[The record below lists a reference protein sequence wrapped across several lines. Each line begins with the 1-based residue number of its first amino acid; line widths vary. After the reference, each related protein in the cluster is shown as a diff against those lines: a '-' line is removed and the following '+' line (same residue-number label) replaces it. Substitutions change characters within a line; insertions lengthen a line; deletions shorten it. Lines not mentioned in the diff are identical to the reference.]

1 MSTSI
6 TVRRYLETQDVRFTI
21 ITCPVDAE
29 GRWQGDVGEISPSC
43 VARAMILKD
52 SSGMVMAVLPITH
65 RLKLDA
71 LNRQLHRK
79 LLQAEEIDYR
89 GVFADCSPG
98 ILPALGEAY
107 SFETV
112 IDDSLL
118 DQDYVYIAS
127 GNAGELIQIT
137 GQDFQLLHSNAWYGN
152 TFSQIAEKR
161 PTQKP
166 ADLKYQQQIKQQAE
180 RKVKKVVEV
189 VEKKPAPAA
198 VPVANMRQR
207 IERLTD
213 LPAMPSLA
221 QKIMQLNANPYAHA
235 EDLAKLVEKDP
246 SLTAQ
251 IVRYAQSPFYGYQ
264 GKVASVRQAISRVL
278 GYDMVMNISLGV
290 AATRPFK
297 VPTEG
302 PLGLHSFWQHATY
315 SAAIT
320 QTLCK
325 IIPREKRPQPGTA
338 YLAGLLHNFGF
349 LLLGHLFPKE
359 FSVLHNAVK
368 AEPEVSI
375 LELEQRLVGVTHME
389 MGAWLMDAWNMP
401 KEIVVVQKE
410 HHNVDYDGPHANYVQ
425 VVALADRLL
434 KSLAMGDAE
443 SEELPESLLQALGIT
458 TEQVA
463 KVMEQTIESRDE
475 LDTMAR
481 QLVA

>member
-6 TVRRYLETQDVRFTI
+6 TVRRYLDKQDVQYSVI
-21 ITCPVDAE
+21 QCPVDE
-29 GRWQGDVGEISPSC
+29 HGRWQGDIGDISPFR

-52 SSGMVMAVLPITH
+52 INGLLMAVLPITH

-79 LLQAEEIDYR
+79 LKPAEESDYR
-89 GVFADCSPG
+89 GVFADCTPG

-107 SFETV
+107 NFETV

-118 DQDYVYIAS
+118 DQDYVYVAS
-127 GNAGELIQIT
+127 GNAGELIRIT
-137 GQDFQLLHSNAWYGN
+137 GEDFQLLHSNAWYGN
-152 TFSQIAEKR
+152 TFSQISERRAAQQKAEQAAKEA
-161 PTQKP
+161 QSAKMKKE
-166 ADLKYQQQIKQQAE
+166 AD
-180 RKVKKVVEV
+180 VEDID
-189 VEKKPAPAA
+189 
-198 VPVANMRQR
+198 VPPMATMRQR
-207 IERLTD
+207 IERITQ
-213 LPAMPSLA
+213 LPAMPTLA
-221 QKIMQLNANPYAHA
+221 QKIIQLNANPYAHA

-290 AATRPFK
+290 AAARPFK
-297 VPTEG
+297 VPPDG
-302 PLGLHSFWQHATY
+302 PLGLNAFWRDATY
-315 SAAIT
+315 SAA
-320 QTLCK
+320 LCQALCNVA
-325 IIPREKRPQPGTA
+325 PREKRPRPGTA

-359 FSVLHNAVK
+359 FAVLNKAVRN
-368 AEPEVSI
+368 EPETPIVA
-375 LELEQRLVGVTHME
+375 LEKRLIGATHME
-389 MGAWLMDAWNMP
+389 MGAWLMEAWNMP
-401 KEIVVVQKE
+401 TEIITVQQE
-410 HHNVDYDGPHANYVQ
+410 HHNPDYDGPHANYVH
-425 VVALADRLL
+425 VVALADHLL
-434 KSLAMGDAE
+434 KGLDMGDAE
-443 SEELPESLLQALGIT
+443 SDVLPAELLASLGLD

-463 KVMEQTIESRDE
+463 KVLERTVESREE

>member
-6 TVRRYLETQDVRFTI
+6 TVRRYLDAQDVRYSI
-21 ITCPVDAE
+21 VKCPVDAQ
-29 GRWQGDVGEISPSC
+29 GCWQGDIGNISPTC

-52 SSGMVMAVLPITH
+52 ISGLVMAVLPITH
-65 RLKLDA
+65 SLKLDA

-79 LLQAEEIDYR
+79 LRPADEIDFR

-118 DQDYVYIAS
+118 DQDFVYVAS
-127 GNAGELIQIT
+127 GNAGELVRIT

-152 TFSQIAEKR
+152 TFSQISEQRAA
-161 PTQKP
+161 QQQ
-166 ADLKYQQQIKQQAE
+166 AAQQQIAQEQTAQQQADKSAPVQ
-180 RKVKKVVEV
+180 KVTGLE
-189 VEKKPAPAA
+189 APAT
-198 VPVANMRQR
+198 PVANLRQR
-207 IERLTD
+207 IERITE

-221 QKIMQLNANPYAHA
+221 QKIIQLNANPYAHA

-251 IVRYAQSPFYGYQ
+251 VVRYAQSPFYGYQ
-264 GKVASVRQAISRVL
+264 GQVASVRQAISRVL

-290 AATRPFK
+290 AAARPFK
-297 VPTEG
+297 VPPEG
-302 PLGLHSFWQHATY
+302 PLGLNAFWRHATY
-315 SAAIT
+315 SAALT
-320 QTLCK
+320 QALANAV
-325 IIPREKRPQPGTA
+325 PREQRPRPGTA

-359 FSVLHNAVK
+359 FAVLHRAVIN
-368 AEPEVSI
+368 EPETPVV
-375 LELEQRLVGVTHME
+375 ELEQRLIGATHME

-401 KEIVVVQKE
+401 QEILVVQKE
-410 HHNVDYDGPHANYVQ
+410 HHNLNYDGPHAVYVRL
-425 VVALADRLL
+425 VALADRLL
-434 KSLAMGDAE
+434 KGMDMGDAA
-443 SEELPESLLQALGIT
+443 SDELPDDLLASLGLDAG
-458 TEQVA
+458 QVA
-463 KVMEQTIESRDE
+463 KVLERMVEGRDE

>member
-6 TVRRYLETQDVRFTI
+6 TVRRYLDKQDVQYSI
-21 ITCPVDAE
+21 VHCPVDKQ
-29 GRWQGDVGEISPSC
+29 GRWQGDIGDISPFR

-52 SSGMVMAVLPITH
+52 ISGMVMAVLPITH

-79 LLQAEEIDYR
+79 LKPADAR
-89 GVFADCSPG
+89 DFHGVFADCSPG

-107 SFETV
+107 NFETV

-118 DQDYVYIAS
+118 DQDFVYVAS
-127 GNAGELIQIT
+127 GNAGELVRIT
-137 GQDFQLLHSNAWYGN
+137 GEDFQLLHSNAWYGN
-152 TFSQIAEKR
+152 TFSQISEQRAAQQKAEQAAKAEQV
-161 PTQKP
+161 QKE
-166 ADLKYQQQIKQQAE
+166 AN
-180 RKVKKVVEV
+180 VEEIEV
-189 VEKKPAPAA
+189 APMAT
-198 VPVANMRQR
+198 MRQR
-207 IERLTD
+207 IERITQ

-221 QKIMQLNANPYAHA
+221 QKIIQLNANPYAHA

-290 AATRPFK
+290 AAARPFK
-297 VPTEG
+297 VTLEG
-302 PLGLHSFWQHATY
+302 PLGLNAFWRDATY
-315 SAAIT
+315 NAALT
-320 QTLCK
+320 QALCNK
-325 IIPREKRPQPGTA
+325 VPREKRPRPGTA

-359 FSVLHNAVK
+359 FAVLHQAVK
-368 AEPEVSI
+368 DEPETPIV
-375 LELEQRLVGVTHME
+375 ELEQRLVGATHME
-389 MGAWLMDAWNMP
+389 MGAWLMEAWNMP
-401 KEIVVVQKE
+401 SEIIVVQQE
-410 HHNVDYDGPHANYVQ
+410 HHNPAYDGLHANYVQ

-434 KSLAMGDAE
+434 KGMDMGDAE
-443 SEELPESLLQALGIT
+443 SDELPADLLASLGLT
-458 TEQVA
+458 TDQVA
-463 KVMEQTIESRDE
+463 EVLERTVESRDE

>member
-189 VEKKPAPAA
+189 VEK
-198 VPVANMRQR
+198 NQR
-207 IERLTD
+207 
-213 LPAMPSLA
+213 LPQCLLPICVSV
-221 QKIMQLNANPYAHA
+221 LNA
-235 EDLAKLVEKDP
+235 LR
-246 SLTAQ
+246 
-251 IVRYAQSPFYGYQ
+251 I
-264 GKVASVRQAISRVL
+264 
-278 GYDMVMNISLGV
+278 
-290 AATRPFK
+290 
-297 VPTEG
+297 
-302 PLGLHSFWQHATY
+302 
-315 SAAIT
+315 
-320 QTLCK
+320 C
-325 IIPREKRPQPGTA
+325 PQC
-338 YLAGLLHNFGF
+338 H
-349 LLLGHLFPKE
+349 
-359 FSVLHNAVK
+359 
-368 AEPEVSI
+368 
-375 LELEQRLVGVTHME
+375 R
-389 MGAWLMDAWNMP
+389 
-401 KEIVVVQKE
+401 
-410 HHNVDYDGPHANYVQ
+410 
-425 VVALADRLL
+425 
-434 KSLAMGDAE
+434 
-443 SEELPESLLQALGIT
+443 
-458 TEQVA
+458 
-463 KVMEQTIESRDE
+463 
-475 LDTMAR
+475 
-481 QLVA
+481 

>member
-6 TVRRYLETQDVRFTI
+6 TVRRYLDKQDVQYSVI
-21 ITCPVDAE
+21 HCPVDAQ
-29 GRWQGDVGEISPSC
+29 GRWQGDIGDISPFR

-52 SSGMVMAVLPITH
+52 ISGMMMAVLPITH

-79 LLQAEEIDYR
+79 LVPAEERDYR

-107 SFETV
+107 NFETV

-118 DQDYVYIAS
+118 DQDFVYVAS
-127 GNAGELIQIT
+127 GNAGELVRIT

-152 TFSQIAEKR
+152 TFSQISEQRAAQRDAEQKAKTGQAEKE
-161 PTQKP
+161 
-166 ADLKYQQQIKQQAE
+166 AD
-180 RKVKKVVEV
+180 VEEV
-189 VEKKPAPAA
+189 DVTL
-198 VPVANMRQR
+198 VASMRQR
-207 IERLTD
+207 IERITQ
-213 LPAMPSLA
+213 LPAMPTLA
-221 QKIMQLNANPYAHA
+221 QKIIQLNANPYAHA

-251 IVRYAQSPFYGYQ
+251 IVRYAQSPFYAYQ

-290 AATRPFK
+290 AAARPFK
-297 VPTEG
+297 VPPEG
-302 PLGLHSFWQHATY
+302 PLGLNAFWRDATY
-315 SAAIT
+315 SAALT
-320 QTLCK
+320 QALCNMV
-325 IIPREKRPQPGTA
+325 PREQRPRPGTA

-359 FSVLHNAVK
+359 FAVLQRAVSK
-368 AEPEVSI
+368 EPEAPIV
-375 LELEQRLVGVTHME
+375 ELEERLIGTTHME
-389 MGAWLMDAWNMP
+389 MGAWLMEAWNMP
-401 KEIVVVQKE
+401 QEIIVVQQE
-410 HHNVDYDGPHANYVQ
+410 HHNPAYDGLHANYVH

-434 KSLAMGDAE
+434 KGLDMGDAE
-443 SEELPESLLQALGIT
+443 SDELPVGLLDSIGLN

-463 KVMEQTIESRDE
+463 RVLECTVESREE

>member
-6 TVRRYLETQDVRFTI
+6 TVRRYLDKQDVQYSI
-21 ITCPVDAE
+21 INCPVDAQ
-29 GRWQGDVGEISPSC
+29 GRWQGDIGGISPFR

-52 SSGMVMAVLPITH
+52 IRGMVMAVLPITH

-71 LNRQLHRK
+71 LNRQLHRTLK
-79 LLQAEEIDYR
+79 PADESDYR

-118 DQDYVYIAS
+118 DQDFVYVAS
-127 GNAGELIQIT
+127 GNAGELVRIT

-152 TFSQIAEKR
+152 AFSQISEQRAAQQKQEKVA
-161 PTQKP
+161 Q
-166 ADLKYQQQIKQQAE
+166 AQSAQEAIVEDQIEAT
-180 RKVKKVVEV
+180 
-189 VEKKPAPAA
+189 PLAT
-198 VPVANMRQR
+198 MRQR
-207 IERLTD
+207 IERVTQ
-213 LPAMPSLA
+213 LPAMPTLA
-221 QKIMQLNANPYAHA
+221 QKIIQLNSNPYAHA

-290 AATRPFK
+290 AAARPFK
-297 VPTEG
+297 VPQEG
-302 PLGLHSFWQHATY
+302 PLGLSAFWRDATY
-315 SAAIT
+315 SAALT
-320 QTLCK
+320 QALCN
-325 IIPREKRPQPGTA
+325 IVPRENRPRPGTA

-359 FSVLHNAVK
+359 FALLHRAVVQ
-368 AEPEVSI
+368 EPETPIV
-375 LELEQRLVGVTHME
+375 ELEQRLIGSTHME
-389 MGAWLMDAWNMP
+389 MGAWLMEAWNMP
-401 KEIVVVQKE
+401 QEIIVVQQE
-410 HHNVDYDGPHANYVQ
+410 HHNLDYSGPHANYVHL
-425 VVALADRLL
+425 VTLADRLL
-434 KSLAMGDAE
+434 KGLGMGDAD
-443 SEELPESLLQALGIT
+443 SDTLPAELLASVGLTA
-458 TEQVA
+458 EQVQ
-463 KVMEQTIESRDE
+463 KVMDRALESREE

>member
-6 TVRRYLETQDVRFTI
+6 TVRRYLDAQDVRYSVVK
-21 ITCPVDAE
+21 CPVDAQ
-29 GRWQGDVGEISPSC
+29 GCWQGDIGEISPTC

-52 SSGMVMAVLPITH
+52 ISGLVMAVLPITH
-65 RLKLDA
+65 SLKLDA

-79 LLQAEEIDYR
+79 LRPADEIDYR

-118 DQDYVYIAS
+118 DQDFVYVAS
-127 GNAGELIQIT
+127 GNAGELVRIT

-152 TFSQIAEKR
+152 TFSQISEQRAA
-161 PTQKP
+161 Q
-166 ADLKYQQQIKQQAE
+166 QQAE
-180 RKVKKVVEV
+180 KSAPVPKPKVVEFETPV
-189 VEKKPAPAA
+189 A
-198 VPVANMRQR
+198 PVANLRQR
-207 IERLTD
+207 IERITE

-221 QKIMQLNANPYAHA
+221 QKIIQLNANPYAHA

-251 IVRYAQSPFYGYQ
+251 VVRYAQSPFYGYQ
-264 GKVASVRQAISRVL
+264 GQVASVRQAISRVL

-290 AATRPFK
+290 AAARPFK
-297 VPTEG
+297 VPPEG
-302 PLGLHSFWQHATY
+302 PLGLNAFWRHATY
-315 SAAIT
+315 SAALT
-320 QTLCK
+320 QALANAV
-325 IIPREKRPQPGTA
+325 PREHRPRPGTA

-359 FSVLHNAVK
+359 FAVLHRAIIN
-368 AEPEVSI
+368 EPETPIV
-375 LELEQRLVGVTHME
+375 ELEQRLIGATHME
-389 MGAWLMDAWNMP
+389 MGAWLMEAWNMP
-401 KEIVVVQKE
+401 QEILVVQKE
-410 HHNVDYDGPHANYVQ
+410 HHNLDYDGPHAIYVHL
-425 VVALADRLL
+425 VALADRML
-434 KSLAMGDAE
+434 KGLGMGDAA
-443 SEELPESLLQALGIT
+443 SDELPANLLAAVGLDAGQMT
-458 TEQVA
+458 
-463 KVMEQTIESRDE
+463 KVLERMVESRDE